1 MMSTNA
7 ALELADL
14 RAEQERERGIK
25 AAQQALLQE
34 GREDCVACGAEIEP
48 ERREAMPS
56 ARRCVECQTL
66 FERRKSR

>member
-1 MMSTNA
+1 MSTNA
-7 ALELADL
+7 ALELTDL

>member
-1 MMSTNA
+1 MMKINA

-34 GREDCVACGAEIEP
+34 GRDDCAGCGAEIEAQ
-48 ERREAMPS
+48 RREALPS
-56 ARRCVECQTL
+56 ARRCIECQTA
-66 FERRKSR
+66 FEKGNRK

>member
-56 ARRCVECQTL
+56 ARRCIDCQTEL
-66 FERRKSR
+66 EKAKR

>member
-34 GREDCVACGAEIEP
+34 GREDCVACGAAIEP

-56 ARRCVECQTL
+56 ARRCVECQTEL
-66 FERRKSR
+66 EKAKR

>member
-1 MMSTNA
+1 MMSNNA

-34 GREDCVACGAEIEP
+34 GRDDCVSCGAEIEP
-48 ERREAMPS
+48 ERREALPS
-56 ARRCVECQTL
+56 ARRCIECQT
-66 FERRKSR
+66 EIEKGKRK